1 VTELE
6 VISRED
12 EGAVNPE
19 FLAGYMNGMVK
30 NLTGNKLKE
39 IKKSLKAAL
48 NDTNKEKMIDK
59 LVKKGDERENIIVFD
74 KAMKLDMSTNGRVN
88 YTDEL
93 IIVMVEMAAYL
104 IRGLRQLRD
113 LPWDDK
119 LRESYS
125 YILRGIGEDLKRHLR
140 VMMALGGALPAD
152 SSEKVRD

>member
-1 VTELE
+1 
-6 VISRED
+6 
-12 EGAVNPE
+12 
-19 FLAGYMNGMVK
+19 
-30 NLTGNKLKE
+30 
-39 IKKSLKAAL
+39 
-48 NDTNKEKMIDK
+48 MIDK

-125 YILRGIGEDLKRHLR
+125 YILRGDRGRSE
-140 VMMALGGALPAD
+140 A
-152 SSEKVRD
+152 SSESDDGPGRSAAHRFIRKGEGIDCRYRRCLR